1 MRDRRTEIWI
11 LALAWTCG
19 GLWGGEQPPGLDD
32 AFRFRGG
39 ERVTIQVLG
48 TEFREP
54 LPQLVTRDGLLSAP
68 GSGTVQ
74 VLGKTLEEATQAV
87 RNKMISAMGMKE
99 PQVSISIDQ
108 LPPRR
113 VYVQGEV
120 LKPQAIELPQDHALP
135 LAAALAAAGGSTP
148 EADETRVKLHRQAPG
163 GTKEIVVVDTSRF
176 SQPDTED
183 LGPIL
188 QSGDVIL
195 VPRAEV
201 FTVTGEVKEPGVFT
215 RRNAQVP
222 PGEPVRLSR
231 VVAAAGGT
239 GPSARLEEVLV
250 VHTSAKGEREVKS
263 FNLRK
268 GLEDGELEQDPE
280 LKNGDQVLVLPSDG
294 ITVLGKVRI
303 PGIYYPPGGK
313 ITVSRLVAL
322 AGGFDL
328 FAKQSSIVVIRKN
341 NPQEPIRVNVRT
353 VMEEG
358 AVDSDLEL
366 TPGDRVFVK
375 ESAF

>member
-1 MRDRRTEIWI
+1 MLRTNCGLAFWI
-11 LALAWTCG
+11 VG
-19 GLWGGEQPPGLDD
+19 WGIGWAGCEEPPGAED

-39 ERVTIQVLG
+39 ERVTVLVLG
-48 TEFREP
+48 AEFREP
-54 LPQLVTRDGLLSAP
+54 VPQVVTRDGLLSAP
-68 GSGTVQ
+68 GSGTIQ
-74 VLGKTLEEATQAV
+74 VLGKSLEEATQAV
-87 RNKMISAMGMKE
+87 RAKMVAALGMKE

-135 LAAALAAAGGSTP
+135 LAAALAAAGGTTP
-148 EADETRVKLHRQAPG
+148 EADETRVKLHRQVKAG
-163 GTKEIVVVDTSRF
+163 AKQVLIVDTSRF
-176 SQPDTED
+176 TQAETED
-183 LGPIL
+183 LGPTL

-231 VVAAAGGT
+231 VVAAAGGS

-250 VHTSAKGEREVKS
+250 VRTSVKGEREVKS

-268 GLEDGELEQDPE
+268 GLEEGDLTQDPQ
-280 LKNGDQVLVLPSDG
+280 LQDGDQVLVLPSDG
-294 ITVLGKVRI
+294 ITVLGKVRV

-328 FAKQSSIVVIRKN
+328 FAKQSSIVIVRKDH
-341 NPQEPIRVNVRT
+341 PKEPVKVNVRT

-358 AVDSDLEL
+358 AVEDDLEL